1 MREARVLSTVTSEES
16 EWLPNGG
23 TPVDP
28 ERLKY
33 VTRLLSAQQQRAK
46 TVLLGALLFL
56 APEVH
61 IWHWQWTS
69 GWVGGMAWLV
79 GVVVFVRAWQ
89 RWIPRYYERRFGHVQ
104 PQEISAKQFGILLLG
119 LLAMALFSRP
129 IANYF
134 EPTVSNFLGRV
145 HVMISDPSQQVNLLP
160 SFLWLTAFFT
170 SLRWPLRKMGRQR
183 LCFELLGLVAFAS
196 IALFPIW
203 DPDAKQLAWWKI
215 LNAGGF
221 GLSFIAIGLYDHIVL
236 VRALPKRVAE
246 GDDE

>member
-1 MREARVLSTVTSEES
+1 MSTVTSGK
-16 EWLPNGG
+16 PDTQAGG
-23 TPVDP
+23 GVDH

-33 VTRLLSAQQQRAK
+33 VTRLLSAQQQGGN
-46 TVLLGALLFL
+46 TVLLGALLFWIE
-56 APEVH
+56 AND
-61 IWHWQWTS
+61 IWHWHWAS

-79 GVVVFVRAWQ
+79 GLVVFVRASQ
-89 RWIPRYYERRFGHVQ
+89 RWIPRYYERRFGHVE
-104 PQEISAKQFGILLLG
+104 PQEISAKQFGILLLV
-119 LLAMALFSRP
+119 LLAMAFFSWP

-170 SLRWPLRKMGRQR
+170 SLLWPRKMGRQG
-183 LCFELLGLVAFAS
+183 LCFELPGLVAFAS

-203 DPDAKQLAWWKI
+203 HPDAKQLGLWKV
-215 LNAGGF
+215 LNAGGL
-221 GLSFIAIGLYDHIVL
+221 GLTLIAMGLYNHIVL